1 MKARVAGVF
10 DRASDSYD
18 RVDVDYFGVFGQR
31 LVEIA
36 KIAPG
41 ERVLDV
47 GCGRGAA
54 LFPAARA
61 VGPTGNVI
69 GIDLA
74 PGMVARTRAEAA
86 EQGLSRVTVRV
97 GDATDHEYDAVLS
110 AFVLFFLPDL
120 KPVLRRYLDAL
131 RPGGRVAISWWGE
144 DDPRWGRFSKP
155 LGRTYRTTMQFPT
168 TELRRQTQRLSWTGC
183 AKRTAPSLGARRCAT
198 RSPERPVSKIGP
210 QQIRR
215 Q

>member
-69 GIDLA
+69 GVDLA

-97 GDATDHEYDAVLS
+97 GDAEFPDATDHEYDAVLS

-144 DDPRWGRFSKP
+144 DDPRW
-155 LGRTYRTTMQFPT
+155 
-168 TELRRQTQRLSWTGC
+168 
-183 AKRTAPSLGARRCAT
+183 
-198 RSPERPVSKIGP
+198 RPVFEAAWAHIPNDHAVPDYRAAKADAEALMDRVRETDGSLAGRAKVRYTVARAPG
-210 QQIRR
+210 Q
-215 Q
+215 